1 MPRRK
6 RITGKE
12 LIRALAKVGFAV
24 VRVQGSH
31 HRLRHADGRVT
42 TVPVHAGE
50 TIGPGHSKP
59 CYKCGGYTASAMVVS
74 LMRGGPCCCLRW
86 AALRILRVRPTVC

>member
-12 LIRALAKVGFAV
+12 LIRALKKVGFEV
-24 VRVQGSH
+24 VRTKGSH

-50 TIGPGHSKP
+50 TIGPGLL
-59 CYKCGGYTASAMVVS
+59 GQ
-74 LMRGGPCCCLRW
+74 
-86 AALRILRVRPTVC
+86 ILRDCDLTPEALDELL

>member
-6 RITGKE
+6 RVTGKQ
-12 LIRALAKVGFAV
+12 LIRALRGFGFDV
-24 VRVQGSH
+24 VRTQGSH

-50 TIGPGHSKP
+50 TIGPGLL
-59 CYKCGGYTASAMVVS
+59 AQ
-74 LMRGGPCCCLRW
+74 
-86 AALRILRVRPTVC
+86 ILRDCDITPEQLEAHL

>member
-6 RITGKE
+6 RLTGKE
-12 LIRALAKVGFAV
+12 LIRALKAAGFEV

-42 TVPVHAGE
+42 TVPVHSGE
-50 TIGPGHSKP
+50 TIGPGLLGH
-59 CYKCGGYTASAMVVS
+59 
-74 LMRGGPCCCLRW
+74 
-86 AALRILRVRPTVC
+86 ILRDCDLTHEQLEALL

>member
-6 RITGKE
+6 RVTGKE
-12 LIRALAKVGFAV
+12 LIRALKKIGFDV

-31 HRLRHADGRVT
+31 HRLRHPDGRVT

-50 TIGPGHSKP
+50 TIGPGLLSQ
-59 CYKCGGYTASAMVVS
+59 
-74 LMRGGPCCCLRW
+74 
-86 AALRILRVRPTVC
+86 ILRDIDVTHEQFGELL

>member
-12 LIRALAKVGFAV
+12 LIRVLGKAGFAV
-24 VRVQGSH
+24 IRVQGSH
-31 HRLRHADGRVT
+31 HRLRHDDGRVT

-50 TIGPGHSKP
+50 TIGPGLLSQ
-59 CYKCGGYTASAMVVS
+59 
-74 LMRGGPCCCLRW
+74 
-86 AALRILRVRPTVC
+86 ILRDCDLTYVQLEAFL

>member
-6 RITGKE
+6 RVTGKE
-12 LIRALAKVGFAV
+12 LIRALKKFGFDV
-24 VRVQGSH
+24 IRTQGSH

-50 TIGPGHSKP
+50 TIGPGLL
-59 CYKCGGYTASAMVVS
+59 GQ
-74 LMRGGPCCCLRW
+74 
-86 AALRILRVRPTVC
+86 ILHDCELTHQQLEDVL

>member
-6 RITGKE
+6 RLTGKE
-12 LIRALAKVGFAV
+12 LIRALGKAGFVV

-50 TIGPGHSKP
+50 TIGPGLL
-59 CYKCGGYTASAMVVS
+59 AQ
-74 LMRGGPCCCLRW
+74 
-86 AALRILRVRPTVC
+86 ILRDCDMTRAQLDELL

>member
-1 MPRRK
+1 MPRRR

-12 LIRALAKVGFAV
+12 LIRALKKAGFEV
-24 VRVQGSH
+24 VRTQGSH

-50 TIGPGHSKP
+50 TIGPGLL
-59 CYKCGGYTASAMVVS
+59 AQV
-74 LMRGGPCCCLRW
+74 LRDCEL
-86 AALRILRVRPTVC
+86 AHEQLERLL

>member
-6 RITGKE
+6 RLTGKE
-12 LIRALAKVGFAV
+12 LIRALKNAGFEV

-50 TIGPGHSKP
+50 TIGPGLLSQ
-59 CYKCGGYTASAMVVS
+59 
-74 LMRGGPCCCLRW
+74 
-86 AALRILRVRPTVC
+86 ILRDCDLTHDQLEVFS